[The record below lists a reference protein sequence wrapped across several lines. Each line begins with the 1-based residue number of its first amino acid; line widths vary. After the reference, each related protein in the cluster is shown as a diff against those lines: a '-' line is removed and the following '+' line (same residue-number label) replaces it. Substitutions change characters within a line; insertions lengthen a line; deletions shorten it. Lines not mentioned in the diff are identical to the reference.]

1 MNISPRLSLFKEEK
15 NGWRIWTEQCWKSGS
30 SEDMFHAWSTAQR
43 MQRTDF
49 YVQGSPSTTGWYH
62 NCRPS
67 LVGGSNASCFGRLL
81 HWRLDYLRHT
91 HEEKGRRSLFSTQV
105 PHQWALFEYS
115 SSFCSY
121 SGHNSTDRCH
131 FIPEDSWWQ
140 MLLHRYDGSASAS
153 LITRHQRIDSFGT
166 RVTKTD

>member
-49 YVQGSPSTTGWYH
+49 YVQGCTTTGWYH

-115 SSFCSY
+115 SSFITAPTAVISFLRTPDGRCCF
-121 SGHNSTDRCH
+121 TD
-131 FIPEDSWWQ
+131 
-140 MLLHRYDGSASAS
+140 MTALLLQVS
-153 LITRHQRIDSFGT
+153 
-166 RVTKTD
+166 